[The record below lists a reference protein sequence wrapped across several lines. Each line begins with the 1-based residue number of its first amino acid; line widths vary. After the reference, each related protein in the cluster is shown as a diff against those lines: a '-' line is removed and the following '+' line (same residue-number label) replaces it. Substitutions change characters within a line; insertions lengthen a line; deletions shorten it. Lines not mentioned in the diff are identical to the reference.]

1 MDAVAAA
8 GALRSASRFALHDPS
23 GKGAQAGT
31 LCAVSVTAD
40 VVECGASIELEQ
52 TFVNDD
58 PEGRPLEALYEF
70 VLPSN
75 AAVCGTPPY
84 FIYNIYMYIYK

>member
-1 MDAVAAA
+1 M
-8 GALRSASRFALHDPS
+8 
-23 GKGAQAGT
+23 
-31 LCAVSVTAD
+31 CAVSVTAD

-52 TFVNDD
+52 TFVNND

-75 AAVCGTPPY
+75 AAVCGTASLLHFNHFA
-84 FIYNIYMYIYK
+84 FIYI